1 MTPLDRSRT
10 WRHELIQK
18 VIAVIVAVAAGVM
31 LAGWALVALVI
42 VVKVDR

>member
-18 VIAVIVAVAAGVM
+18 VIAVIVAFGVM